1 MKTYNIKFPTL
12 DDTQLGYG
20 YKMNSTTR
28 DGLVSNL
35 YLLLLT
41 QKGERYYMP
50 EFGTDLL
57 KYIFEPNDNITI
69 KDIEKSLKSD
79 VEKFLPEVSINSFN
93 IVDNEDGTINEN
105 KITVFVEFRIK
116 TDVLSKSETIEI
128 EF

>member
-1 MKTYNIKFPTL
+1 LKLINNINLFLGDKVLYNE
-12 DDTQLGYG
+12 
-20 YKMNSTTR
+20 S
-28 DGLVSNL
+28 
-35 YLLLLT
+35 
-41 QKGERYYMP
+41 
-50 EFGTDLL
+50 
-57 KYIFEPNDNITI
+57 
-69 KDIEKSLKSD
+69 IEKSLKSD